1 MSRFLGGK
9 SMTVVFTPLGG
20 EQAVLPVRSCIPIEC
35 RLADGSLFRVV
46 FLDLV
51 YDRDRFDSGFAME
64 PGALGLLMV
73 VHPDSPE
80 TLLDIPLGIVQWR
93 SKIMEIYGSITYQV
107 LFSGLLD
114 VVPETVRVLGS
125 EDGG

>member
-1 MSRFLGGK
+1 MSRFLSGK
-9 SMTVVFTPLGG
+9 PMTVVFTPLGG

-35 RLADGSLFRVV
+35 RLADGQLFRVV

-51 YDRDRFDSGFAME
+51 YDRDRFDSGFAMD
-64 PGALGLLMV
+64 PGAIGLLTV
-73 VHPDSPE
+73 VHPGSEEP
-80 TLLDIPLGIVQWR
+80 LLDIPLGIVQWR
-93 SKIMEIYGSITYQV
+93 SKIMEIYGAVTYQV
-107 LFSGLLD
+107 VFSGLLD